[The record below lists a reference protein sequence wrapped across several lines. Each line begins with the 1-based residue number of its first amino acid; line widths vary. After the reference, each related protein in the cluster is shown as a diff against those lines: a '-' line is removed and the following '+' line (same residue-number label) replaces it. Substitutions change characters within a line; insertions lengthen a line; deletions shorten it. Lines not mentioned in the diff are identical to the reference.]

1 MSRSSTAIPWRASSS
16 SGAYCAAGFGVS
28 RAQAYRRMT
37 VAHVLSEIHG
47 AVAAGTETSRTQ
59 DTGPAAA
66 AALDFGLSQRPLIA
80 VSGRTN
86 DFAEL

>member
-1 MSRSSTAIPWRASSS
+1 
-16 SGAYCAAGFGVS
+16 
-28 RAQAYRRMT
+28 MT